1 MLDDSPFTGA
11 EAEELDALSE
21 LTTFRGWKYFKNLLY
36 KHHRHCLDKT
46 HQHLDKH
53 EDRKA
58 GEWLA
63 RSKEKDRAITLIDK
77 RKKELSDKRE
87 RNNH

>member
-1 MLDDSPFTGA
+1 MTDDSPFTGA

-21 LTTFRGWKYFKNLLY
+21 LTNTRGWKFFRNLLH
-36 KHHRHCLDKT
+36 KHSQYCVDNAHKC
-46 HQHLDKH
+46 LDKH

-63 RSKEKDRAITLIDK
+63 RSKEKDRAFTLIDK
-77 RKKELSDKRE
+77 RKKEISDKRE
-87 RNNH
+87 RA